1 MKIAGVYTMI
11 RQTHRLNHWL
21 VGLWRFCMGLCPT
34 PPELLW
40 KMNSW
45 GMEPAT
51 NGHQRIEKTLEHLW
65 TDGKM
70 MINQGILGDP
80 MFRRCV
86 VAVWGLCWCNFRSKQ
101 LIYEPVSDQV
111 SWRQVR
117 QAFHYTCSHLWVR
130 HRHRL
135 FPFGSCFS
143 WWRNSCQIVLRL
155 LFGGWMTPA
164 PRITHGRWKI
174 SRSTLFR
181 LLLVESGVLL
191 SGRMSFCLK
200 RAG

>member
-80 MFRRCV
+80 MFRRSHM
-86 VAVWGLCWCNFRSKQ
+86 WLFSWCF
-101 LIYEPVSDQV
+101 
-111 SWRQVR
+111 
-117 QAFHYTCSHLWVR
+117 
-130 HRHRL
+130 
-135 FPFGSCFS
+135 FGEFFGEWFSYFS
-143 WWRNSCQIVLRL
+143 WWRNSCQTVLRL

-164 PRITHGRWKI
+164 TRITHGRWKI